1 MYPIAQLIN
10 AALENTPS
18 TTRVMNGCEH
28 LPRTNVLEGA
38 EDYRIVMDLPGV
50 RNEDLE
56 INLENEVLTIKAER
70 SLEVPEGYQS
80 RRSELPG
87 KATWRRSFNLG
98 SGIDYDRIS
107 ARLDSG
113 ILTLS
118 LPKNEKVLPRRIQ
131 VQ

>member
-10 AALENTPS
+10 AALENTPG
-18 TTRVMNGCEH
+18 TARVMNGCEH
-28 LPRTNVLEGA
+28 LPRTNVLEGS
-38 EDYRIVMDLPGV
+38 EDYRILMDLPGV

-98 SGIDYDRIS
+98 SGIDHDRIN

-113 ILTLS
+113 ILTLT
-118 LPKNEKVLPRRIQ
+118 LPKSEKVMPRRIQ